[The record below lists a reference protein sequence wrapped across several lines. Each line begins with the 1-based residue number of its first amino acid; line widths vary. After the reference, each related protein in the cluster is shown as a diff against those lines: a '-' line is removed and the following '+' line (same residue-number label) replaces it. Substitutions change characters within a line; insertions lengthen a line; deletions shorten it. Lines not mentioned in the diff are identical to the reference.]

1 MITQEGD
8 SPLKQQR
15 QIDIISQ
22 HITSNKIP
30 GVVLASKKR
39 KVEFLRSK
47 TDDIS
52 EIDFEVCSNME

>member
-1 MITQEGD
+1 M
-8 SPLKQQR
+8 KQQR
-15 QIDIISQ
+15 PIDIISQ

-30 GVVLASKKR
+30 GVVLATKKR